1 MNNKILPI
9 IFSAFFL
16 NAAAGCSSEKKTALP
31 ELTQEEITAM
41 SDNANEI
48 AFSFYRKKASG
59 KNENFF
65 FSPYSMR
72 SAFAMAREG
81 AKNETAEQMN
91 AVFSFPSENEELRK
105 SYQSMSDA
113 VYEASKGTIFTQANA
128 FWAEKSY
135 KFLPEYI
142 SALKRVYLAAAETAD
157 FSKKAEESRKK
168 INSWTEKNTGGIIK
182 DLFAEGTINELT
194 RLVLVNAVYFK
205 GTWSE
210 PFTKNSTFEAEF
222 HLNSGEKSKAQ
233 LMRHEESTYFQL
245 GRKDKTLFLAMPY
258 KSKSEKGAGLEMMVI
273 LPEDSADFAAAEN
286 QLSSRYVNEARASMT
301 REKVRVFFPKFK
313 FSSSHELNND
323 LKEMGMIAAFTD
335 SADFSGM
342 TDKPDLMIGTAVQK
356 AFIDVAEE
364 GTEAAAATGIAMTLK
379 SAMPTPSFIFR
390 ADKPFVF
397 LIRDIKTGLILFMG
411 KVENP
416 KAS

>member
-1 MNNKILPI
+1 
-9 IFSAFFL
+9 
-16 NAAAGCSSEKKTALP
+16 
-31 ELTQEEITAM
+31 
-41 SDNANEI
+41 
-48 AFSFYRKKASG
+48 
-59 KNENFF
+59 
-65 FSPYSMR
+65 
-72 SAFAMAREG
+72 
-81 AKNETAEQMN
+81 
-91 AVFSFPSENEELRK
+91 
-105 SYQSMSDA
+105 
-113 VYEASKGTIFTQANA
+113 
-128 FWAEKSY
+128 
-135 KFLPEYI
+135 
-142 SALKRVYLAAAETAD
+142 
-157 FSKKAEESRKK
+157 
-168 INSWTEKNTGGIIK
+168 
-182 DLFAEGTINELT
+182 
-194 RLVLVNAVYFK
+194 
-205 GTWSE
+205 
-210 PFTKNSTFEAEF
+210 
-222 HLNSGEKSKAQ
+222 
-233 LMRHEESTYFQL
+233 
-245 GRKDKTLFLAMPY
+245 
-258 KSKSEKGAGLEMMVI
+258 MMVI